1 MRRLLGCGMAVA
13 LLATAGPVMGQAPEP
28 VTLEALLDQESLGS
42 VRISPNGRWIVVER
56 RAAWSAAATYRFG
69 LMTPHLLSGLEVHTS
84 AGVLVRWLEDPGH
97 ANGYVSGPFSPSGE
111 QMLVVRLRETA
122 RTLGVMTLA
131 TGEVRWL
138 PLTPEFTEL
147 GRTVAWRSETQLVVI
162 ARPDGDLPLV
172 FRLGAQTETRKTGLW
187 RAFAAGHA
195 PSAVVIPS
203 GAARDSRERSAAPRL
218 VLFDLARGEER
229 VLARGELFDLELSP
243 DGGAVAALLNAE
255 DLQAGGET
263 PVDVGTPSRRRRLLL
278 VDLDRGAPVEPLPD
292 QDFLSH
298 LLSWS
303 PDSRR
308 LIAFGRDAGSPWPDG
323 RFWILDR
330 RGSAEPLRLGE
341 ARPWLDAE
349 VGRIPIARAGWSARH
364 PVAQVR
370 TPGNERV
377 WLRAGP
383 GSGSAPVLEPRET
396 LVEVGGRTWIERA
409 DGLHPFAAD
418 PTPPV
423 LPGRLWDR
431 ERAADGGSRQGWN
444 PDGVQRGRRGLVGP
458 DGCVTRPSVP
468 AARTCPAPLAAD
480 EILVAVSP
488 TRDFLIA
495 QRRTQGGSTAL
506 RLHALDGVRPLAA
519 VNAAFDALAWGT
531 ITPIAHTGREGQALT
546 SWLLLPPGA
555 APDDRLPVV
564 VIVYPGAAYA
574 AAPVWLRPGGER
586 LHINPSVLAA
596 AGYAVLVPSLPKP
609 AGAGPRLDDLA
620 DRIGAIVDAAAVQAP
635 IDPARVG
642 LVGHSYGGYGVLL
655 AASQS
660 DRFRAVVAAAGYAD
674 LSRVYALPPH
684 FLVSPD
690 DGVPI
695 NALVGWAETGQGAIG
710 ASLPNQPQAY
720 VAGSPLYVA
729 SRIRTPT
736 LLIEGDLDPAGAD
749 VLFGVLYRLGREAA
763 LVTYAGEGHV
773 FVSPA
778 NLRDLH
784 ARILDWLDRHVRP
797 ADVGDPRLPAPGPDL
812 QHGADQ

>member
-1 MRRLLGCGMAVA
+1 MRRMVGCGLAVA
-13 LLATAGPVMGQAPEP
+13 LLATAGPVMGQARAP
-28 VTLEALLDQESLGS
+28 VTLEALLGQESLGS
-42 VRISPNGRWIVVER
+42 VRISPDGRWIVVER
-56 RAAWSAAATYRFG
+56 RAAWSSAATYRLG
-69 LMTPHLLSGLEVHTS
+69 LMTPHLLSGLEVHTP
-84 AGVLVRWLEDPGH
+84 AGDLVRRLEDPGH
-97 ANGYVSGPFSPSGE
+97 ADGYVSGPFSPSGE
-111 QMLVVRLRETA
+111 EMLVVRLRETA

-147 GRTVAWRSETQLVVI
+147 GRTVAWRSETQLVAI

-172 FRLGAQTETRKTGLW
+172 FRLGAQTEARKTGLW

-203 GAARDSRERSAAPRL
+203 GAARDSRERSAAARL
-218 VLFDLARGEER
+218 VLFDLVRDEER

-278 VDLDRGAPVEPLPD
+278 VELDRGAAVEPLPD

-308 LIAFGRDAGSPWPDG
+308 LIAFARDAGGEWADG
-323 RFWILDR
+323 RFWTLDR
-330 RGSAEPLRLGE
+330 RGAAEPLQLRE

-349 VGRIPIARAGWSARH
+349 VGRIPIARAGWSAGR

-370 TPGNERV
+370 TAAGDRV
-377 WLRAGP
+377 WLRGGP
-383 GSGSAPVLEPRET
+383 ASVSVPVVEPRET
-396 LVEVGGRTWIERA
+396 LVEVSGRTWIERT
-409 DGLHPFAAD
+409 DGLHPFGAA
-418 PTPPV
+418 PAT
-423 LPGRLWDR
+423 PGRLWDR
-431 ERAADGGSRQGWN
+431 ERAADGGSRQNWN

-458 DGCVTRPSVP
+458 DGCVSSPSVP

-480 EILVAVSP
+480 ETLVAVSP
-488 TRDFLIA
+488 TRDYLIA
-495 QRRTQGGSTAL
+495 QRRSPGGATGL
-506 RLHALDGVRPLAA
+506 RLHALDGVRPLAT
-519 VNAAFDALAWGT
+519 VNAAFDTLAWGT
-531 ITPIAHTGREGQALT
+531 TTPIAHTGPEGQALT

-555 APDDRLPVV
+555 APNDRLPVV

-574 AAPVWLRPGGER
+574 AAPAWLRPGGER

-596 AGYAVLVPSLPKP
+596 AGYAILVPSLPRP
-609 AGAGPRLDDLA
+609 AGAGPRLGDLA
-620 DRIGAIVDAAAVQAP
+620 ERIGTIVDAAAVQAP
-635 IDPARVG
+635 VDPARVG

-710 ASLPNQPQAY
+710 ASLLDQPQAY

-729 SRIRTPT
+729 SQIRTPA

-749 VLFGVLYRLGREAA
+749 VLFGALYRLGREAA

>member
-1 MRRLLGCGMAVA
+1 MRRMVGCGLAVA
-13 LLATAGPVMGQAPEP
+13 LLAAAGPVVGQSRAP
-28 VTLEALLDQESLGS
+28 VTLEALLGQESLGQ
-42 VRISPNGRWIVVER
+42 VRISPDGRWIVVER

-69 LMTPHLLSGLEVHTS
+69 LMTPHLLSGLEVHTPGG
-84 AGVLVRWLEDPGH
+84 ALARRLEDPGH
-97 ANGYVSGPFSPSGE
+97 ASGYVSGPFSPSGE
-111 QMLVVRLRETA
+111 KMLVFRLRETS

-147 GRTVAWRSETQLVVI
+147 GRTVAWRSETQLVAI

-172 FRLGAQTETRKTGLW
+172 FRLGSQTEARKTWLW
-187 RAFAAGHA
+187 RTFAAGHA
-195 PSAVVIPS
+195 PSSVVIPS
-203 GAARDSRERSAAPRL
+203 GAARDSRDRSAAPRL

-229 VLARGELFDLELSP
+229 VLARGDLFDLELSP

-278 VDLDRGAPVEPLPD
+278 VDLDRGAAVEPLPG

-298 LLSWS
+298 LLAWS

-308 LIAFGRDAGSPWPDG
+308 LIAFARDAGAPWADG
-323 RFWILDR
+323 RFWMVAR
-330 RGSAEPLRLGE
+330 RGPPEPLRLGE

-349 VGRIPIARAGWSARH
+349 VGKIPIARAGWSGEQA
-364 PVAQVR
+364 VLQAR
-370 TPGNERV
+370 TPQNERI
-377 WLRAGP
+377 WFRAGP
-383 GSGSAPVLEPRET
+383 ESVSVPVVEPRET

-409 DGLHPFAAD
+409 DGLHPFAAG
-418 PTPPV
+418 PAAPV
-423 LPGRLWDR
+423 TVGRLWDR
-431 ERAADGGSRQGWN
+431 ERAADGGSRQNWN
-444 PDGVQRGRRGLVGP
+444 PDGLQRGRRGLVGP
-458 DGCVTRPSVP
+458 DGCVSRPSVP

-480 EILVAVSP
+480 ETLVAVSP
-488 TRDFLIA
+488 TRDYLIA
-495 QRRTQGGSTAL
+495 QRRTPGGSTGL
-506 RLHALDGVRPLAA
+506 RLHALDGTRPLAT

-531 ITPIAHTGREGQALT
+531 ITPIAHTGPEGQALT

-555 APDDRLPVV
+555 APNDRLPVV

-574 AAPVWLRPGGER
+574 AAPAWLRPGGER
-586 LHINPSVLAA
+586 LHINPAVLAA
-596 AGYAVLVPSLPKP
+596 AGYAVLVPSLPRP
-609 AGAGPRLDDLA
+609 AGAGPQLDDLA
-620 DRIGAIVDAAAVQAP
+620 ERIGAIVDAAAVQAP
-635 IDPARVG
+635 VDPARVG

-710 ASLPNQPQAY
+710 ASLLDQPQAY

-729 SRIRTPT
+729 RRIRTPA

-749 VLFGVLYRLGREAA
+749 VLFGALYRLGREAA

-812 QHGADQ
+812 QHGSDQ

>member
-1 MRRLLGCGMAVA
+1 MAVA
-13 LLATAGPVMGQAPEP
+13 LLATAGPVMGQAPAP
-28 VTLEALLDQESLGS
+28 VTLEALLGQESLGS
-42 VRISPNGRWIVVER
+42 VRISPDGRWIVVER
-56 RAAWSAAATYRFG
+56 RAAWSSAATYRFG
-69 LMTPHLLSGLEVHTS
+69 LMTPHLLSGLEVHTPD
-84 AGVLVRWLEDPGH
+84 GEITRRLEDPGH
-97 ANGYVSGPFSPSGE
+97 ASGYVSGPFSPSGE
-111 QMLVVRLRETA
+111 KMLVFHLRETSW
-122 RTLGVMTLA
+122 TLGVITLA

-147 GRTVAWRSETQLVVI
+147 GRTVAWRSETQLVAI

-172 FRLGAQTETRKTGLW
+172 FRLGSQTEARKMVLW
-187 RAFAAGHA
+187 RVFAAGHA
-195 PSAVVIPS
+195 PSSVVIPS
-203 GAARDSRERSAAPRL
+203 GAARDSRDRSAAARL
-218 VLFDLARGEER
+218 VLFDLARDEER
-229 VLARGELFDLELSP
+229 VLARGDLFDLELSP

-263 PVDVGTPSRRRRLLL
+263 LVDVGTPSRRRRLLL
-278 VDLDRGAPVEPLPD
+278 VDLDRGTAAEPLPG

-308 LIAFGRDAGSPWPDG
+308 LIAFARDAGAPWADG
-323 RFWILDR
+323 RFWILHR
-330 RGSAEPLRLGE
+330 RGAAESLRLGE
-341 ARPWLDAE
+341 DRPWLDAE
-349 VGRIPIARAGWSARH
+349 VGKIPIARAGWSGGQPVVQARKG
-364 PVAQVR
+364 Q
-370 TPGNERV
+370 NERL

-383 GSGSAPVLEPRET
+383 GSVSVPVVEPRET

-409 DGLHPFAAD
+409 DGLHPFAAG
-418 PTPPV
+418 PAWPAT
-423 LPGRLWDR
+423 PGRLWAR

-444 PDGVQRGRRGLVGP
+444 PDGVQRGRRSLVDP
-458 DGCVTRPSVP
+458 DGCLSLPSAP
-468 AARTCPAPLAAD
+468 TARTCPAPLAAD
-480 EILVAVSP
+480 ETLVAVSP
-488 TRDFLIA
+488 TRDYLIA
-495 QRRTQGGSTAL
+495 QRRTLGGSTVL
-506 RLHALDGVRPLAA
+506 RLHALDGVRPLAM

-531 ITPIAHTGREGQALT
+531 IMPIAHAGPQGQALT

-555 APDDRLPVV
+555 APNDRIPVV

-574 AAPVWLRPGGER
+574 AAPAWLRPGGER
-586 LHINPSVLAA
+586 LHINPAVLAA
-596 AGYAVLVPSLPKP
+596 AGYAVLVPSLPRP
-609 AGAGPRLDDLA
+609 AGAGPQLDDLA
-620 DRIGAIVDAAAVQAP
+620 ERIGAIVDAAALQTPV
-635 IDPARVG
+635 DPARIG

-710 ASLPNQPQAY
+710 ASLLDQPQAY
-720 VAGSPLYVA
+720 FTNSPLYVA
-729 SRIRTPT
+729 RRIHTPT

-749 VLFGVLYRLGREAA
+749 VLFGALYRLGREAA